1 MPKFPDQYFGP
12 TMSRSHHQRQP
23 SNEAAQHGLVLLK
36 KEYRNM
42 EVNRKSYTEDSRHVL
57 SLQQQKLE
65 KLRTENE
72 SIRADIS
79 TLQSRNSQQPL
90 TKLEQE
96 QLAKLYEESSVYKSR
111 TEQMK
116 TLAASTQEKIF
127 TMRKQIWE
135 HRRSTGGVN
144 AEAENQQLIDKQR
157 RMLENRLDQA
167 LVKFNKSLA
176 NNRKLRKHI
185 DDLRGERFA
194 FDGVSKKLERN
205 LSEKKQRMAE
215 LIEQSNHAY
224 EARDRAQLETMA
236 IGQAN
241 RKEHEAFDQQ
251 MMEMRKQLDEELQLT
266 STQPKPDP
274 EAIAADEVTKV
285 EEERKAAIA
294 MSLAAEK
301 EALAL
306 KRRDRL
312 KTFEEAFR
320 KISVTTGVSDVDH
333 LVRSFNTT
341 EEQTFSLYSYMTEQ
355 TREIDK
361 LKEQLQ
367 DIRRCD
373 DAIQAQKESDD
384 ISCHQKHMRDLDT
397 QVNEISEETTK
408 FERKCQEAQMTSTIT
423 KDAIRLLLTRIDCLD
438 DIAGGGEGITDR
450 NMTACLGAIEEK
462 VNYILSK
469 FHSICGSEETASKRI
484 ISTAPP
490 FDAAAPSMGTNLLGT
505 GPVAPMSLEPMY
517 VNPPKLA
524 DYSSDDDSGDE
535 GRPLTR
541 SELQNITEDRLGNAK
556 PHGRRR
562 LTLAET
568 AKRARRRSSV
578 VTNMSVLPARRSIVG
593 DVLGGYNGAA
603 LR

>member
-185 DDLRGERFA
+185 DDLK
-194 FDGVSKKLERN
+194 SW
-205 LSEKKQRMAE
+205 
-215 LIEQSNHAY
+215 
-224 EARDRAQLETMA
+224 
-236 IGQAN
+236 
-241 RKEHEAFDQQ
+241 KE
-251 MMEMRKQLDEELQLT
+251 
-266 STQPKPDP
+266 P
-274 EAIAADEVTKV
+274 V
-285 EEERKAAIA
+285 
-294 MSLAAEK
+294 
-301 EALAL
+301 
-306 KRRDRL
+306 
-312 KTFEEAFR
+312 
-320 KISVTTGVSDVDH
+320 G
-333 LVRSFNTT
+333 
-341 EEQTFSLYSYMTEQ
+341 
-355 TREIDK
+355 
-361 LKEQLQ
+361 
-367 DIRRCD
+367 
-373 DAIQAQKESDD
+373 
-384 ISCHQKHMRDLDT
+384 
-397 QVNEISEETTK
+397 EETT
-408 FERKCQEAQMTSTIT
+408 
-423 KDAIRLLLTRIDCLD
+423 
-438 DIAGGGEGITDR
+438 
-450 NMTACLGAIEEK
+450 
-462 VNYILSK
+462 
-469 FHSICGSEETASKRI
+469 
-484 ISTAPP
+484 
-490 FDAAAPSMGTNLLGT
+490 
-505 GPVAPMSLEPMY
+505 
-517 VNPPKLA
+517 
-524 DYSSDDDSGDE
+524 
-535 GRPLTR
+535 
-541 SELQNITEDRLGNAK
+541 
-556 PHGRRR
+556 HGR
-562 LTLAET
+562 A
-568 AKRARRRSSV
+568 
-578 VTNMSVLPARRSIVG
+578 
-593 DVLGGYNGAA
+593 Y
-603 LR
+603 